1 MQGTGS
7 PEIDLHIGGDISK
20 ETGEVHF
27 KFTCDMTAT
36 VRKVKENG
44 DESLTL
50 GDFWKCIMGERFMQ
64 YIIKDNHAVMIRQK
78 ERNLR

>member
-1 MQGTGS
+1 MA
-7 PEIDLHIGGDISK
+7 
-20 ETGEVHF
+20 
-27 KFTCDMTAT
+27 AT

-44 DESLTL
+44 DESLSF

-64 YIIKDNHAVMIRQK
+64 CIIKDNHAVMIRQK

>member
-1 MQGTGS
+1 MA
-7 PEIDLHIGGDISK
+7 
-20 ETGEVHF
+20 
-27 KFTCDMTAT
+27 AT

-64 YIIKDNHAVMIRQK
+64 CIIKDNHAVMIRQK